1 MTVCFEKSIWLLERC
16 PHGKTHSIVQ
26 VLNTSPEKEENIY
39 FNIQLSGTKY
49 IHRVPK
55 PVFRVL
61 TKHGEGIME
70 KEKLYDSGQVRWSK
84 NYRGLKTFLGLVF
97 SWPVASVACELR
109 NTYEAQQKCT
119 GDKNRHRAITYT
131 NTLIISIQCVK
142 RGSQATWQPICG
154 ELGSTFSSA
163 LINTV
168 AKMVP
173 SDPAS
178 WYSHPWVVSSPR
190 AWAGPVTWF

>member
-1 MTVCFEKSIWLLERC
+1 MTTVCFEKSIWLLERC

-61 TKHGEGIME
+61 AKHGEGIME

-97 SWPVASVACELR
+97 SWPVASVACELW
-109 NTYEAQQKCT
+109 NTNEAQQKCT

-142 RGSQATWQPICG
+142 RGSQAICNLFVANWGALSHLLWSILWQRW
-154 ELGSTFSSA
+154 S
-163 LINTV
+163 
-168 AKMVP
+168 
-173 SDPAS
+173 PAIL
-178 WYSHPWVVSSPR
+178 SPGIHTLEWSPPLER
-190 AWAGPVTWF
+190 GQGL